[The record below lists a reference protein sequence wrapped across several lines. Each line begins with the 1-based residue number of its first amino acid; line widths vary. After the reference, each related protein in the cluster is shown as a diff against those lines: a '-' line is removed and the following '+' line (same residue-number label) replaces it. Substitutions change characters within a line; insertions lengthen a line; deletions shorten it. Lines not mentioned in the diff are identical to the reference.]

1 MINELYSLAVALRQA
16 GITLQPWHRKY
27 KPIPNVTKEYPCFR
41 FLVANGT
48 IAEISNIS
56 PELGSCLRRY
66 GDNNGAYPCMNL
78 FPLFRI
84 TDKNN
89 KDKVER
95 IKKKPETL
103 LQELSFI
110 ENLCS
115 DEANN
120 WLDTRKI
127 EICLGDKAKELA
139 GLCEDFPELQLLCSE
154 TAPFVDTQKLHSALK
169 KAVFEMLNRGVDIPL
184 ALKILFHPGD
194 ATKSPKEDRGKL
206 SVAFDSKELIDK
218 YNISAVSND
227 FVLKLNN
234 RLLNTSSQSE
244 PDSNGTILDAFGN
257 SFVPDEEKMPN
268 VKLAGGFDV
277 TLRTMFKDHRC
288 QKRYDRIESA
298 SYPLSQ
304 DLRTELATA
313 MNWIGAKDNEQKHW
327 IKSDTD
333 DILFVYPYIMMPNT
347 DINYTSFCKRPPDDS
362 PKDDDLV
369 DERPMD
375 ARTFSAVSKK
385 FLTEVKKGKKPDTDG
400 VSDKIQLFVLRK
412 LDKARRKVVYSRL
425 TDPVELEKRCE
436 DWTRGISENLP
447 YFFSGTDT
455 LEVPFPLDIVE
466 ILNKSFKQ
474 NGDVIEKKK
483 KRSGNKEKTKPSYHG
498 LELLL
503 DPETPIT
510 EDLHNLAEK
519 AMTIGPV
526 LGTSR
531 INRKLSSDKSKSSIL
546 LFGLKDIR
554 VRNLLVL
561 MGLLL
566 YRKNIKKE
574 NYMANIPYCYGQ
586 LLKVSDELHA
596 LYCRVV
602 RGDKDPYPPQ
612 FVGGSLFQSAAEQP
626 LKTLNML
633 SQRINPYYVWAKSY
647 RLKNIQ
653 EKDKESWRARR
664 LYSLYEELAANFKD
678 WTPQLRFND
687 EERAQFFIGYLAS
700 LKQDK
705 SDTQTDKET

>member
-1 MINELYSLAVALRQA
+1 
-16 GITLQPWHRKY
+16 
-27 KPIPNVTKEYPCFR
+27 
-41 FLVANGT
+41 
-48 IAEISNIS
+48 
-56 PELGSCLRRY
+56 
-66 GDNNGAYPCMNL
+66 MNL

-95 IKKKPETL
+95 ISKKPETL
-103 LQELSFI
+103 QQELSFI

-139 GLCEDFPELQLLCSE
+139 ELCEDFPELQLLCSE

-169 KAVFEMLNRGVDIPL
+169 NAVFEMLNRGVDIPL
-184 ALKILFHPGD
+184 ALQILFHPGD

-218 YNISAVSND
+218 YNISAVSNA

-244 PDSNGTILDAFGN
+244 PDSNGTILDAFGK

-288 QKRYDRIESA
+288 QKRYNRIESA

-347 DINYTSFCKRPPDDS
+347 DINYTSFCKRPLDDS

-385 FLTEVKKGKKPDTDG
+385 FLTEVKNGKNPDTDG

-546 LFGLKDIR
+546 LSGLKDIR

-653 EKDKESWRARR
+653 EKDKESWRAGW
-664 LYSLYEELAANFKD
+664 LYSLYEILAANFKD